1 MTVQALSAADRHGL
15 LGRAS
20 QALACFL
27 IAAAASAQPVEPAG
41 LIGRTADR
49 LASRV
54 AETRSALR
62 REPAAQRA
70 LVDELL
76 RPVFDLETS
85 SALILRSA
93 WTEATPVKRRQFV
106 DAFYDYLV
114 ASYGDALHYV
124 NERTFTLLPDQP
136 PVVADR
142 YRVRTRL
149 VMHDGESFELQFYLR
164 KDGDRWSIVDVI
176 VDGVSYLRTYRADFG
191 SLLRAEGLD
200 GLIRWLEEAA
210 GEKLDPA

>member
-1 MTVQALSAADRHGL
+1 MSAADGHGP
-15 LGRAS
+15 GCRARR
-20 QALACFL
+20 ALAL
-27 IAAAASAQPVEPAG
+27 ILMATAASAQPVEPAD

-54 AETRSALR
+54 ALERRELR
-62 REPAAQRA
+62 REAAAQRA
-70 LVDELL
+70 LVDDLL

-93 WTEATPVKRRQFV
+93 WTDASPAERRRFV

-124 NERTFTLLPDQP
+124 TEQTFTLLPDQP

-149 VMHDGESFELQFYLR
+149 IMHDGESFELQFYLR
-164 KDGDRWSIVDVI
+164 RDGDSWSIVDVI

-191 SLLRAEGLD
+191 SLLRAGGLD
-200 GLIRWLEEAA
+200 GLIRWLQEAA
-210 GEKLDPA
+210 AEKRDPR